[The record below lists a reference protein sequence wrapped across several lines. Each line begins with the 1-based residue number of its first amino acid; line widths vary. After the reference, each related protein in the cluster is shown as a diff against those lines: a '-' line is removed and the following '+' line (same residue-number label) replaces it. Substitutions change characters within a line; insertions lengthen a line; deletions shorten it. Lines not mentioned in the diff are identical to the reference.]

1 MMTKELERVA
11 QVKMTK
17 EFLLDLLMLPADMK
31 ILDCSIYYGII
42 RLVVEHNS
50 LAEIDPNWDELPVII
65 CDSTTVYPN
74 PAVKFTWNM
83 AESEGG

>member
-1 MMTKELERVA
+1 MTKKLERVA
-11 QVKMTK
+11 QVRVTR

-31 ILDCSIYYGII
+31 ILDCSIENGII

-50 LAEIDPNWDELPVII
+50 LSEIDPVWDKLPDIV
-65 CDSTTVYPN
+65 CDVTTVYPN
-74 PAVKFTWNM
+74 PAVKFTWNI